1 MHVNT
6 QIRRGV
12 ERCIASNEAARLEGM
27 YGVAGLSAVDN
38 FDSLEGLMEETGF
51 AGARDHVKLLRRRC
65 DVVSDNMIRAV
76 PVAKRAMELM
86 EEHDGDLAGIFSKI
100 GKAVKKVAKVAVKL
114 SPSHAI
120 IKKIKPLKKLSPAFR
135 VAEGKTPLIAAAEG
149 PPKPTDP
156 AVLEEAARIKAE
168 QKAAKAKAKAD
179 KKAAKLAAKQ
189 AKKDAKAAAA
199 LARAQVQ
206 PGTPAVEAGAQV
218 LANQSGTNFTSEQAA
233 ELARQV
239 AANIAQPGSTMPTA
253 SMFSPDAP
261 QPDSAAPAGEGGGLL
276 SNPWVLGGGL
286 LAVAGIGYLAM
297 RKRRR

>member
-27 YGVAGLSAVDN
+27 YGIAGLSAVDN
-38 FDSLEGLMEETGF
+38 FESLEGLMEETGL

-76 PVAKRAMELM
+76 PVTRRAMELM
-86 EEHDGDLAGIFSKI
+86 VEHDGDLAGIFSKV
-100 GKAVKKVAKVAVKL
+100 GKALKKVAKKAVKL
-114 SPSHAI
+114 SPSHAV

-156 AVLEEAARIKAE
+156 AVRAEAARLKAE
-168 QKAAKAKAKAD
+168 KKAAAKAAKAAK
-179 KKAAKLAAKQ
+179 KQ

-206 PGTPAVEAGAQV
+206 SGTPAVEAGAQV

-239 AANIAQPGSTMPTA
+239 AANIAQPGSTVPTA

-261 QPDSAAPAGEGGGLL
+261 QPDSAASAAEGGGLL
-276 SNPWVLGGGL
+276 SNPWVVGGGIA
-286 LAVAGIGYLAM
+286 AVLGIGYLVT
-297 RKRRR
+297 RKRRS